1 MDERAHTSDENTA
14 GGREGLRWDLG
25 TLFPAKGDERRPPE
39 WFGRTLLYIAMAIV
53 LFSYCWRSWG
63 SVAYLIYDIL
73 IALFLALAI
82 EPMVKALVSHGWK
95 RGVAALLS
103 FTVVIVAACVL
114 LLLFGNMF
122 IQQVI
127 ALFSGLPDMYEQT
140 RQFIM
145 QRFSFV
151 LPE

>member
-39 WFGRTLLYIAMAIV
+39 WFGRALLYIAMAIV

-82 EPMVKALVSHGWK
+82 EPMVNFGTADVSVLDNDW
-95 RGVAALLS
+95 
-103 FTVVIVAACVL
+103 TVVTDDGMLSAH
-114 LLLFGNMF
+114 
-122 IQQVI
+122 
-127 ALFSGLPDMYEQT
+127 YENSILIT
-140 RQFIM
+140 ANG
-145 QRFSFV
+145 
-151 LPE
+151 PEILTIL

>member
-39 WFGRTLLYIAMAIV
+39 WFGRALLYIAMAIV

-82 EPMVKALVSHGWK
+82 EPMVDRKS
-95 RGVAALLS
+95 
-103 FTVVIVAACVL
+103 VV
-114 LLLFGNMF
+114 
-122 IQQVI
+122 
-127 ALFSGLPDMYEQT
+127 
-140 RQFIM
+140 
-145 QRFSFV
+145 
-151 LPE
+151 

>member
-39 WFGRTLLYIAMAIV
+39 WFGRALLYIAMAIV

-82 EPMVKALVSHGWK
+82 EPMVNTNFPEVNVLKDGW
-95 RGVAALLS
+95 
-103 FTVVIVAACVL
+103 TVVTTDGSLSCHFENTVAITDGEPIIL
-114 LLLFGNMF
+114 
-122 IQQVI
+122 
-127 ALFSGLPDMYEQT
+127 T
-140 RQFIM
+140 R
-145 QRFSFV
+145 
-151 LPE
+151 PEH